1 MKIENCFFTSF
12 NKAYAAQAILMAESI
27 RMHHGP
33 DAKIY
38 AVMVDKLTSVEKKY
52 FDVFDEIIDP
62 EDLNIPNFKAWIFG
76 LDIIEAATAVK
87 PFALCYLLER
97 YTQVTYLDPD
107 TCVYSKLDEILD
119 PSTSWDIALTP
130 HQIEPKIERWLIE
143 STELESL
150 RFGAFNLGFLS
161 VRSTENGKYIS
172 NWWRDRCYE
181 YCISEPERGL
191 FTDQKFFDL
200 APALFK
206 GVFVLRHSGYNVAS
220 WNLRERY
227 IEFKDE
233 TLCANGLNLRFCH
246 YTKASH
252 IGALALERMLTDGN
266 FFLELFYIY
275 IQKLIE
281 KRAVLIDLNLKWHY
295 GFFNDGSQIDD
306 QVRVNFRNFSDRFQY
321 QNPFANTFNFDNIS
335 N

>member
-1 MKIENCFFTSF
+1 MKTRHCFFTSF
-12 NKAYAAQAILMAESI
+12 NKAYAAQAIIMAESI

-33 DAKIY
+33 EVQIY
-38 AVMVDKLTSVEKKY
+38 AVMVDKLDAIEKRY

-62 EDLNIPNFKAWIFG
+62 ENLNIPNFYAWIFG

-97 YTQVTYLDPD
+97 YDQVTYLDPD
-107 TCVYSKLDEILD
+107 TCVYSKLEEILD
-119 PSTSWDIALTP
+119 PSNSWDIALTP
-130 HQIEPKIERWLIE
+130 HQIEPKTERWLIE

-161 VRSTENGKYIS
+161 VRSNDNGRSIAT
-172 NWWRDRCYE
+172 WWRDRCYE
-181 YCISEPERGL
+181 YCIAEPERGL

-200 APALFK
+200 APALFR
-206 GVFVLRHSGYNVAS
+206 GVLVLRHSGYNVAS

-227 IEFKDE
+227 LEFKDE
-233 TLCANGLNLRFCH
+233 ALCANGITLRFCH

-252 IGALALERMLTDGN
+252 IGALALERMLLDGN

-281 KRAVLIDLNLKWHY
+281 KREELTDLNLKWHY
-295 GFFNDGSQIDD
+295 GYFSNGSKIDD
-306 QVRVNFRNFSDRFQY
+306 QVRVKFRNLSDRFKY
-321 QNPFANTFNFDNIS
+321 LNPFSQTFNFECIS